1 MNASYRIVLASAT
14 SMFPKMVT
22 LIPNRNG
29 IFLTCK
35 ARYAEAMII
44 VGRDRLDDAIKSG
57 QLPPI
62 AARCWLAEASNACWL
77 KAKDVMKFYAGVEE
91 IEPSR
96 LLIPL
101 DEAGHCIVAIVNY
114 ESRAMLITFA
124 GHREGYSMESG
135 RAGRP

>member
-1 MNASYRIVLASAT
+1 
-14 SMFPKMVT
+14 MFPNLVT
-22 LIPNRNG
+22 LTPIRIG

-35 ARYAEAMII
+35 ARYAQAMII

-62 AARCWLAEASNACWL
+62 ATRCWLAEASNASWL

-91 IEPSR
+91 IGPSR
-96 LLIPL
+96 LLIPV
-101 DEAGHCIVAIVNY
+101 DEDGHCVVAIVNY
-114 ESRAMLITFA
+114 ESSAMLITFA
-124 GHREGYSMESG
+124 GHREDYSMESG